1 MGGLM
6 ADLNVWVMNGRIA
19 SDPETK
25 TVGDQQVTEF
35 RVACDTSR
43 KKDEDAAVFITCVL
57 WGRDG
62 ILPWLA
68 KGKKVSC
75 TGSLRQREWQAQDG
89 GKRSVIEY
97 VLRDIDPFFANPKTY
112 TGDDNT
118 VKHAGDDGDIPF

>member
-1 MGGLM
+1 
-6 ADLNVWVMNGRIA
+6 
-19 SDPETK
+19 
-25 TVGDQQVTEF
+25 
-35 RVACDTSR
+35 
-43 KKDEDAAVFITCVL
+43 VFITCVL

-97 VLRDIDPFFANPKTY
+97 VLRDIDPFFANPKGEVRETQP
-112 TGDDNT
+112 TPAPAGAMPADDSY
-118 VKHAGDDGDIPF
+118 DIPFAPSVI